1 MVASIQKKIKPAW
14 VVNCWSWHCG
24 HLGMALVLVR
34 GLERAKSSTGHCR
47 YVDEYDAIT
56 AFLGMQQELWVPTQR
71 YPVQR
76 E

>member
-1 MVASIQKKIKPAW
+1 MGCKLLEVALWA
-14 VVNCWSWHCG
+14 
-24 HLGMALVLVR
+24 LGD
-34 GLERAKSSTGHCR
+34 GLGVGERVGAAKSSTGHCR

-56 AFLGMQQELWVPTQR
+56 ALLGKRQELWAPTQR